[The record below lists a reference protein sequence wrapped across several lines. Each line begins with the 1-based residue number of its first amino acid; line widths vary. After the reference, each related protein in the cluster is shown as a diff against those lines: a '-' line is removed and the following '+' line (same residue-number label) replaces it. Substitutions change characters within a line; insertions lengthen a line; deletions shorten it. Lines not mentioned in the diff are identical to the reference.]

1 MMHPRSLVPGLVQ
14 GLCCPLALS
23 LRRGIADGLAVCAAC
38 VSPGS
43 LLALCSLSL
52 LCASSAVT
60 FWVDATAMPF
70 PIQIDYGMSAL
81 LGMNGMSALGF
92 TPPLIASFSQQAKP
106 IVCHDR
112 PS

>member
-1 MMHPRSLVPGLVQ
+1 MMQPRSLVPGLVQ

-70 PIQIDYGMSAL
+70 LIQIDLWYECIAW
-81 LGMNGMSALGF
+81 NGMSERIGLYPAL
-92 TPPLIASFSQQAKP
+92 
-106 IVCHDR
+106 DR
-112 PS
+112 QFLSAGETHCLP